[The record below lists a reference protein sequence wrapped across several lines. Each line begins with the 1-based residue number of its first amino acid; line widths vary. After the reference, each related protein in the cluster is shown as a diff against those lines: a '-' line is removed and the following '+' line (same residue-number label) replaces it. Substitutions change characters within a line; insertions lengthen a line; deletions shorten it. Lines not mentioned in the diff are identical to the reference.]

1 VVPADKIAKALLEA
15 AITAPLGVHI
25 IESERL

>member
-1 VVPADKIAKALLEA
+1 VSADKIARALLEA
-15 AITAPLGVHI
+15 AITAPRGVHI